1 MKKIILSTFIGVL
14 LFTGCMVQTPDNMVE
29 VESQTTTTEA
39 APKQEEEPAQEET
52 LTEPQPEET
61 QTPEIIN
68 TRKRAVPIVEVA
80 ETEVQAEPEETETSP
95 EIAEPETEEPK
106 VVDWVAFYNR
116 VLQKGREKYNK
127 KLPWDTL
134 AKEAKI
140 RSGSWMV
147 NAGSCK
153 RKPPMEEEIRKIAD
167 ALGTSY
173 EWLLYGEE

>member
-14 LFTGCMVQTPDNMVE
+14 LFTGCMVNTPDNMVE
-29 VESQTTTTEA
+29 VESQTTTTES

-61 QTPEIIN
+61 QTPEVIT
-68 TRKRAVPIVEVA
+68 TRKRAIPIVE

-95 EIAEPETEEPK
+95 EIAEPKTEEPK

-127 KLPWDTL
+127 KLPWDSL
-134 AKEAKI
+134 AKDAKI
-140 RSGSWMV
+140 KSGSWMV
-147 NAGSCK
+147 DGGCC
-153 RKPPMEEEIRKIAD
+153 RRTPPKEEEIRKIAD

-173 EWLLYGEE
+173 EWLLYGED